1 MFYSYSVANR
11 LYQGKWE
18 TAQREADALSLD
30 TELDDEVAA
39 AIMEAERMHAEW
51 VARKAMPAPPAV
63 DVGPLTQESAMD
75 VEEVECAVG
84 LVAGARVALSD
95 APSVASSGVKVSRY
109 SFSSFLADN
118 GLVGAVYRSRGSRR
132 GQHIEEEDCTGFY
145 LGVTA
150 CGHRKRL
157 RHLPAREHGGYLREG
172 DGSGVRV
179 LQSLEV
185 AMQSG
190 AGKARAEEEG
200 RGGGRGGGPET

>member
-1 MFYSYSVANR
+1 MFYGYSVANH

-39 AIMEAERMHAEW
+39 TIVEAERTHAEW
-51 VARKAMPAPPAV
+51 VTRKAMPAPPAV

-75 VEEVECAVG
+75 VEEVERTVG
-84 LVAGARVALSD
+84 LVAGARAASLD
-95 APSVASSGVKVSRY
+95 TPSVASLGVKVSRY

-118 GLVGAVYRSRGSRR
+118 GLVGVVDRSRGSRR
-132 GQHIEEEDCTGFY
+132 GRRIEEEDRAGFY
-145 LGVTA
+145 LGATA
-150 CGHRKRL
+150 HGHCIRL

-172 DGSGVRV
+172 DGSGVCA

-185 AMQSG
+185 VMQSG
-190 AGKARAEEEG
+190 AGKAWAEEEG
-200 RGGGRGGGPET
+200 RSGGRGGGPET